1 MQITTINNANKVLG
15 YRKMYKLNQS
25 VLAKELNIGLNT
37 YSFKENGK
45 TEFTLS
51 EMRKLT
57 LFFKKYNP
65 KLTMDEIFL

>member
-1 MQITTINNANKVLG
+1 MQITTINNPNKVLG

-57 LFFKKYNP
+57 LFFKQYNP
-65 KLTMDEIFL
+65 DLTMDEIFL

>member
-1 MQITTINNANKVLG
+1 MQVTSANKVLG

-57 LFFKKYNP
+57 LFFKKYYF
-65 KLTMDEIFL
+65 I

>member
-65 KLTMDEIFL
+65 NLTMDEIFL

>member
-1 MQITTINNANKVLG
+1 MQITNANKVLG

-65 KLTMDEIFL
+65 NLTMDEIFL

>member
-1 MQITTINNANKVLG
+1 MQVTSANKVLG